1 MVMPTAGQDDGQVQ
15 RVVPVCFSFLL
26 RHARRYALAGGFWG
40 VSSCRCRAS
49 AVVGVH
55 WPNPG
60 RLRRLGE
67 TGVTCQARGAHVE
80 TQVVYSLGGLLLEQA
95 RPPSSRRWLLDGDR
109 MTIGRDPS
117 SAIHVDDT
125 SLSRHHADLVRNGR
139 SWSIID
145 ARSTNGT
152 FVNGRRVN
160 EALLQAHDVLRLG
173 QVELVVRQPGPGP
186 QDRQVNA
193 VTYDVGWQQGNI
205 SNVAGDQSNYYH
217 ESNFRYIASRRG
229 RARLLIVSGILLFL
243 AGSGLAFF
251 DVLNVDR
258 TIVNSINSQSPNP
271 PHIPPELIPLIGIG
285 AFMDLLGI
293 ALFIFG
299 LIVRSGAKKE
309 ARRLGAGWL

>member
-1 MVMPTAGQDDGQVQ
+1 M
-15 RVVPVCFSFLL
+15 
-26 RHARRYALAGGFWG
+26 
-40 VSSCRCRAS
+40 
-49 AVVGVH
+49 
-55 WPNPG
+55 
-60 RLRRLGE
+60 
-67 TGVTCQARGAHVE
+67 E
-80 TQVVYSLGGLLLEQA
+80 TQVVYSPGGLLLEQA

-117 SAIHVDDT
+117 SGIHVDDA

-139 SWSIID
+139 SWSIVD
-145 ARSTNGT
+145 AHSTNGT

-173 QVELVVRQPGPGP
+173 QVELAVRQPGPGP
-186 QDRQVNA
+186 QDRQVSA

-205 SNVAGDQSNYYH
+205 SNVAGNQSNYYR
-217 ESNFRYIASRRG
+217 ESNLRYIASRRG

-258 TIVNSINSQSPNP
+258 TIFDSINSQSFSQ
-271 PHIPPELIPLIGIG
+271 PHLPAEFIPLFGVG

-299 LIVRSGAKKE
+299 LIIRSGAKKE
-309 ARRLGAGWL
+309 ARRLGADW